1 MFIKYLKTLFILIPL
16 IIFISFTFNF
26 IKILDRNL
34 SIFKNISLVFEATN
48 LTKSEALSLL
58 NFRYK
63 SKNYNNQY
71 IKKIFLELEPG
82 SLEKSK
88 LNIKENPDKKKYYN
102 AIKIGTVGSPQ
113 KIEFR
118 MRGLIIGIID

>member
-34 SIFKNISLVFEATN
+34 SIFQNFSLVFEATN
-48 LTKSEALSLL
+48 LTKSEVLSVL

-88 LNIKENPDKKKYYN
+88 LNIKENQ
-102 AIKIGTVGSPQ
+102 IKN
-113 KIEFR
+113 
-118 MRGLIIGIID
+118 IIMQN